1 MHSDGRVKIAR
12 VIVPLTLESTAFAK
26 SKKLLP
32 LEEWYS
38 KHWDRITFTKYRTQ
52 WISQWKVY
60 IHPDG
65 FLWLFFGLPYK
76 LIKGR
81 YSLFMADARDPQGIV
96 TFLISKILRK
106 PIILS
111 DTFMK
116 WSESLLAEFYWPLSR
131 LAASHATVL
140 TVNSQRVKSFWEE
153 AGVRSDNIKVSV
165 LWFVSFIENDNKKI
179 SLAEKAK
186 SELGYPKIILFV
198 GRLIPRKG
206 IDYLIKAFEKVSND
220 VRGAGLLIVGE
231 GPDKDRLEKLRD
243 NIGMNNVIF
252 TGYVD
257 DDKRTLYYLLADI
270 FVLPSIDLKVTE
282 EWGLVVN
289 EAMSVGKPA
298 IVTTAVGCAYELV
311 KNGVN
316 GYVVPEKD
324 AEALYQAIKRLL
336 NDDELRIKMGRE
348 AKKTIDNS
356 YTDEKAIN
364 DCKETIYKALN
375 VSIKPKTR

>member
-179 SLAEKAK
+179 SLAEKVK

>member
-1 MHSDGRVKIAR
+1 LHSDKRVKIAR

-26 SKKLLP
+26 AKKLLP

-38 KHWDRITFTKYRTQ
+38 KHWDRITFTKYGTQ

-60 IHPDG
+60 THPDG
-65 FLWLFFGLPYK
+65 FLWLFFGLPFK

-116 WSESLLAEFYWPLSR
+116 WSESLLAKLYWPFSR

-153 AGVRSDNIKVSV
+153 TGVQSDNIKVSV
-165 LWFVSFIENDNKKI
+165 LWFVSLIENDEKKTC
-179 SLAEKAK
+179 LAEKVK

-206 IDYLIKAFEKVSND
+206 VDYLIKAFEKVSND
-220 VRGAGLLIVGE
+220 VNGAGLLIVGE
-231 GPDKDRLEKLRD
+231 GPDRDRLEKLRD
-243 NIGMNNVIF
+243 NIGTNNVIF

-257 DDKRTLYYLLADI
+257 DDTRALYYLLADI

-316 GYVVPEKD
+316 GYVVQEKNV
-324 AEALYQAIKRLL
+324 EALYQAIKRLL

-348 AKKTIDNS
+348 AKKTINDS
-356 YTDEKAIN
+356 YNNEKAIN
-364 DCKETIYKALN
+364 DCIETIYKALMI
-375 VSIKPKTR
+375 SLKPKIR